1 MTQFANISNTINATY
16 RDSVAATRS
25 ACSSIRCARPRRVSR
40 CKMTMEHHRS
50 GWTSSRRRSTQC
62 PSECARLTFRGTFAY
77 HSLYLSLSCSVSLS
91 LCRIKPKLDELGSL
105 HARHLLR
112 PTFDDQRDDECE
124 IEVLSQI
131 VSKLIAST
139 HRHIQCVRSSLGV
152 GSKLEQRLT
161 ANAVECALLQ
171 LQDLTI
177 KFRNSQNAYLL
188 QLNSRE
194 ERSQKYFDNNE
205 FTNVELGGGGG
216 GDHNDEL
223 GNFVDTFDNF
233 LQPLDG
239 GIMATA
245 TGAATVA
252 GGAGTR
258 SNNYLFEQD
267 DEQEIDDHFKK
278 PVANRMTQQQLLL
291 FEEENTRL
299 AQHREE
305 EVTKIVKSIY
315 DLNDIFKDL
324 GHMVHEQ
331 GTIMD
336 RIDYNVEQTQT
347 RVSEGLRQLQRA
359 EMYQRKNRKM
369 CIILILAVV
378 TFFMLLLLILTKL

>member
-1 MTQFANISNTINATY
+1 MTSRNLTEVFVIMRNNASKNRNHY
-16 RDSVAATRS
+16 DDHRRGSDSERLLKHSVREAEEGLEMQDDYGTPPLWLDKFEEAQY
-25 ACSSIRCARPRRVSR
+25 
-40 CKMTMEHHRS
+40 TMS
-50 GWTSSRRRSTQC
+50 K
-62 PSECARLTFRGTFAY
+62 
-77 HSLYLSLSCSVSLS
+77 
-91 LCRIKPKLDELGSL
+91 IKPKLDELGSL

-112 PTFDDQRDDECE
+112 PTFDDEQRDDECE

-152 GSKLEQRLT
+152 GSKVEQRLT

-171 LQDLTI
+171 LQDLTV

-194 ERSQKYFDNNE
+194 ERSQKYFDNSE
-205 FTNVELGGGGG
+205 FTNVELG
-216 GDHNDEL
+216 DEL
-223 GNFVDTFDNF
+223 GNFAVDNF
-233 LQPLDG
+233 DSFLD
-239 GIMATA
+239 T
-245 TGAATVA
+245 A
-252 GGAGTR
+252 GGAAAAGTAT
-258 SNNYLFEQD
+258 NAYLFDE
-267 DEQEIDDHFKK
+267 DEQQIDDHFKK
-278 PVANRMTQQQLLL
+278 PLAQRMTQQQLLL
-291 FEEENTRL
+291 FEEENSRL

-359 EMYQRKNRKM
+359 ELYQRKNRKM
-369 CIILILAVV
+369 CIILVLAAV
-378 TFFMLLLLILTKL
+378 TFLMLLLLILTKL

>member
-1 MTQFANISNTINATY
+1 M
-16 RDSVAATRS
+16 
-25 ACSSIRCARPRRVSR
+25 
-40 CKMTMEHHRS
+40 
-50 GWTSSRRRSTQC
+50 
-62 PSECARLTFRGTFAY
+62 
-77 HSLYLSLSCSVSLS
+77 
-91 LCRIKPKLDELGSL
+91 GSL

-152 GSKLEQRLT
+152 GSKVEQRLT

-171 LQDLTI
+171 LQDLTV

-205 FTNVELGGGGG
+205 FTNVELGGG
-216 GDHNDEL
+216 DHNDEL
-223 GNFVDTFDNF
+223 ANFGDSFDNF

-239 GIMATA
+239 GAT
-245 TGAATVA
+245 TTTNGRNTN
-252 GGAGTR
+252 T
-258 SNNYLFEQD
+258 YLFDD

-369 CIILILAVV
+369 CIILILAAV
-378 TFFMLLLLILTKL
+378 TFLMLLLLILTKL

>member
-1 MTQFANISNTINATY
+1 MTSRNLTEVFVIMRNNASKNRNHY
-16 RDSVAATRS
+16 DDRRGSDSERLLKHTVREAEEGLEMQDDYGTPPVWLDKFEEAQY
-25 ACSSIRCARPRRVSR
+25 
-40 CKMTMEHHRS
+40 TMS
-50 GWTSSRRRSTQC
+50 K
-62 PSECARLTFRGTFAY
+62 
-77 HSLYLSLSCSVSLS
+77 
-91 LCRIKPKLDELGSL
+91 IKPKLDELGSL

-131 VSKLIAST
+131 VAKLIAST

-152 GSKLEQRLT
+152 GSKVEQRLT
-161 ANAVECALLQ
+161 ANAVHCALLQ
-171 LQDLTI
+171 LQDLTV
-177 KFRNSQNAYLL
+177 KFRSSQNAYLL

-205 FTNVELGGGGG
+205 FTNVELGNFGNGN
-216 GDHNDEL
+216 DPNDEPA
-223 GNFVDTFDNF
+223 NFVDTFDNF

-239 GIMATA
+239 LGTA
-245 TGAATVA
+245 
-252 GGAGTR
+252 GAGSLGK
-258 SNNYLFEQD
+258 SNANTYLFED

-291 FEEENTRL
+291 FEEENSRL
-299 AQHREE
+299 AEHRER

-324 GHMVHEQ
+324 GHMVQEQ
-331 GTIMD
+331 GTVLD

-369 CIILILAVV
+369 CIILVLAAV
-378 TFFMLLLLILTKL
+378 TFLMLLLLILTKL

>member
-1 MTQFANISNTINATY
+1 MTSRNLTEVFVIMRNNASKNRHHY
-16 RDSVAATRS
+16 DDHNRRGSDS
-25 ACSSIRCARPRRVSR
+25 
-40 CKMTMEHHRS
+40 E
-50 GWTSSRRRSTQC
+50 
-62 PSECARLTFRGTFAY
+62 RLLK
-77 HSLYLSLSCSVSLS
+77 HSLREAEEGLEMQDDYGTPPVWLDKFEEAQYTMSK
-91 LCRIKPKLDELGSL
+91 IKPKLDELGSL

-131 VSKLIAST
+131 VAKLIAST

-171 LQDLTI
+171 LQDLTV

-194 ERSQKYFDNNE
+194 ERSQKYFDNSE
-205 FTNVELGGGGG
+205 FTNVELGDQPFGHF
-216 GDHNDEL
+216 GDK
-223 GNFVDTFDNF
+223 FDNF
-233 LQPLDG
+233 MDG
-239 GIMATA
+239 VGGGSGTA
-245 TGAATVA
+245 TNA
-252 GGAGTR
+252 
-258 SNNYLFEQD
+258 YLFNDD
-267 DEQEIDDHFKK
+267 DEQQQQQQQIDDHFKQ
-278 PVANRMTQQQLLL
+278 PLAQRMTQQQLLL

-299 AQHREE
+299 AQHREQ

-359 EMYQRKNRKM
+359 ELYQRKNRKM
-369 CIILILAVV
+369 CIILVLAAV
-378 TFFMLLLLILTKL
+378 TFLMLLLLIVTKL